1 MQRGCKQTGTLNQ
14 SISEHVER
22 LLKEARGTPPG
33 FARDQLL
40 RLSRQVETA
49 SHIQLWLSSTG
60 LQAPQ

>member
-33 FARDQLL
+33 FARDQLI
-40 RLSRQVETA
+40 RLARQAETA
-49 SHIQLWLSSTG
+49 SLIQAWLSSPG
-60 LQAPQ
+60 LQAPR